1 MRATTIITVA
11 SAIFATSSIAAP
23 ALNADAWR
31 PNVWRGGGCQSKI
44 ETKCISDADA
54 NITADIFRQLIQ
66 CYTKEMALAALTE
79 DFTDY
84 SSAVSILSTK
94 VAADLV
100 EPIFSSRAE
109 FMEGHGKQQ
118 PIPFETLAIWHNC
131 DRIVSMRWKTVRS
144 GQGQKTEAAAIPV
157 VGTAILA
164 TVPAE
169 AGNLYNYRIKTL
181 YSEFNTAAWLVNNGV
196 FKPAANVTVQTPPPD
211 KRGVLD
217 DAWSA
222 SKFQHWSDIG
232 LI

>member
-1 MRATTIITVA
+1 MTVA
-11 SAIFATSSIAAP
+11 SAILATLSIATP
-23 ALNADAWR
+23 NINADAWR
-31 PNVWRGGGCQSKI
+31 PGFWRGGRRRSEI
-44 ETKCISDADA
+44 ETKCMSDADA
-54 NITADIFRQLIQ
+54 STTADIFRQLIQ
-66 CYTKEMALAALTE
+66 GYTKEMALAALTE

-84 SSAVSILSTK
+84 SSA
-94 VAADLV
+94 DLV
-100 EPIFSSRAE
+100 EPIFTSRAE

-118 PIPFETLAIWHNC
+118 PIPFETLAVWHNC
-131 DRIVSMRWKTVRS
+131 DGIVSMRWKTVRS

-169 AGNLYNYRIKTL
+169 AGNTYNYRIKTL

-196 FKPAANVTVQTPPPD
+196 FKPAANVTVQMPPPD
-211 KRGVLD
+211 KRGMLD

-222 SKFQHWSDIG
+222 RKVEHWSDVG